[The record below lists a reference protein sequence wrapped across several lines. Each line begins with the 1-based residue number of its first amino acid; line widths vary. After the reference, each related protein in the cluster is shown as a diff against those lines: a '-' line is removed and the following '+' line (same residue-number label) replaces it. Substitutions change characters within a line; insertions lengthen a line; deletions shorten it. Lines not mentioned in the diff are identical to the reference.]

1 MVIYLIRY
9 IKSMRVSKSELSFMY
24 ALLDSKLPFSIECL
38 FTLLPIY
45 KCQKTDCLFTLLPFY
60 ILPFYPIA
68 FLPYCLF
75 TLLPF
80 YPIAKIQESL
90 VRVAPSLLDTYVHFA
105 AIVVCSEG
113 PILTSS
119 RAWSTMAISICHANR
134 LA

>member
-1 MVIYLIRY
+1 
-9 IKSMRVSKSELSFMY
+9 MRVSKSELSFMY
-24 ALLDSKLPFSIECL
+24 ALLDSKLPFIIECL

-80 YPIAKIQESL
+80 YPIAKIQESQ
-90 VRVAPSLLDTYVHFA
+90 DFH
-105 AIVVCSEG
+105 
-113 PILTSS
+113 
-119 RAWSTMAISICHANR
+119 ISYIDFFSYFEVEK
-134 LA
+134 